1 MVFAT
6 GDVLPPH
13 SRALPQ
19 SSHGAGELVEPGAG
33 KPDLE
38 IVKRNGAIG
47 SS

>member
-1 MVFAT
+1 MRAGT
-6 GDVLPPH
+6 GSVLFLY

-19 SSHGAGELVEPGAG
+19 RSDGASQLLEPGAG
-33 KPDLE
+33 KPDLK